1 MGPPSQ
7 DHAAVI
13 SYLDAKV
20 GDLLERLKSLKI
32 DEKTLVFFASD
43 NGAHQEGGHQIAS
56 WNWDEL
62 GRTGTNWDEQGLESW
77 EFMAI
82 FMGFSGH
89 FTIITGDNLWD
100 IKPFSWDISEDIPMI

>member
-1 MGPPSQ
+1 MEDGDAEMLINPSLVISTSHLWPDHGMPSQ

-20 GDLLERLKSLKI
+20 GDLLARLKSLKI

-43 NGAHQEGGHQIAS
+43 NGAHKEGGHQIAS

-62 GRTGTNWDEQGLESW
+62 GRTGSGKLGVHGNFLNG
-77 EFMAI
+77 I
-82 FMGFSGH
+82 FWTF
-89 FTIITGDNLWD
+89 NL
-100 IKPFSWDISEDIPMI
+100 

>member
-1 MGPPSQ
+1 MDGDAEMLIFTIFGDFYIPSFGRTMGPPSQ

-56 WNWDEL
+56 WNWAW
-62 GRTGTNWDEQGLESW
+62 NWDELGLESW

-89 FTIITGDNLWD
+89 FL
-100 IKPFSWDISEDIPMI
+100 PS

>member
-1 MGPPSQ
+1 MPSQ

-20 GDLLERLKSLKI
+20 GDLLARLKSLKI

-43 NGAHQEGGHQIAS
+43 NGAHKEGGHQIAS

-62 GRTGTNWDEQGLESW
+62 GLESW

-82 FMGFSGH
+82 FH
-89 FTIITGDNLWD
+89 GDFLD
-100 IKPFSWDISEDIPMI
+100 I